1 MLVVIIV
8 VAIAIMV
15 LITIFMGERVNGA
28 ITNPIIQRD
37 NIVLKPI
44 KPSDHIHVR
53 ELTSDVDVVKYY
65 TMDGEPWTRSRT
77 RDYMAR
83 AMHGYEYSIHYGGE
97 FAGIIGIMD
106 DRAVIDTGINTGVG
120 DDGGEVDDNG
130 DGGGKTCGKTCGK
143 TRGKFIHICLSKKF
157 WGKGIASTA
166 IALITSQYARDHGR
180 YIAPIYAKIHPDNTA
195 SIRVHEK
202 NGFELVAV
210 DNNLIYAK
218 NA

>member
-8 VAIAIMV
+8 VAIVIMV
-15 LITIFMGERVNGA
+15 LITTFMGERINGA
-28 ITNPIIQRD
+28 NANPIIQRD

-120 DDGGEVDDNG
+120 DDGGEVDDG
-130 DGGGKTCGKTCGK
+130 VK

-210 DNNLIYAK
+210 DDNLIYAK